1 MTLWWIANA
10 ALLAVIFPVVV
21 VLTRNVCRRTAQ
33 IERLAG
39 RVLAGGLAIDR
50 DLEALPKLVTTR
62 DLAATARQRVGRYG
76 AAVERLL

>member
-10 ALLAVIFPVVV
+10 ALVGVVFPVAV
-21 VLTRNVCRRTAQ
+21 VLTRNVYRRTAE
-33 IERLAG
+33 IEELAG

-50 DLEALPKLVTTR
+50 DLEAIPKLVATR
-62 DLAATARQRVGRYG
+62 DLAVVARQRVSRYG

>member
-10 ALLAVIFPVVV
+10 ALVAVVFPVVV
-21 VLTRNVCRRTAQ
+21 MLTRRVYRRTVQ

-50 DLEALPKLVTTR
+50 DLEAVPKLVTTR
-62 DLAATARQRVGRYG
+62 DLAVAARQRVSRYG

>member
-10 ALLAVIFPVVV
+10 VLVAVVFPVVV
-21 VLTRNVCRRTAQ
+21 VLTRNVYRRTAQ
-33 IERLAG
+33 IEKLVG

-50 DLEALPKLVTTR
+50 DLEAVPKLVTTR
-62 DLAATARQRVGRYG
+62 DLVVTARQRVGRYG